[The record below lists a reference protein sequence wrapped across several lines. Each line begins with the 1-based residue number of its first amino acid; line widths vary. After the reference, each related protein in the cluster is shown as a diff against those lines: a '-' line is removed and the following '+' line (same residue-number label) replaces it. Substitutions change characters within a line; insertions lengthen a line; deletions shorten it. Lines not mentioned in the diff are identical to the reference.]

1 MKVGRD
7 ISANNGITCI
17 TGLPRSGKSTLLK
30 KTIIPKL
37 IKQGKKIIVVDVNKE
52 YTGNNSLA
60 VFRIKDYNK
69 AAEEV
74 EVLIHSIINHP
85 DVCDVL
91 IVDESN
97 VVFNKN
103 VLLPNAKQFVNT
115 LRHVKVDLYVV
126 ARRPVDINITISE
139 LAQNRYIFRVS
150 GVNDIKRLNDI
161 FIGLGDRAFNLGE
174 HDYIYL
180 KNEQE
185 ERLFRAD

>member
-1 MKVGRD
+1 MRVGKD
-7 ISANNGITCI
+7 ISADNGITCI

-30 KTIIPKL
+30 RKIIPAL

-52 YTGNNSLA
+52 YTGNNNLA
-60 VFRIKDYNK
+60 VFRIQDYNK
-69 AAEEV
+69 AADEV
-74 EVLIHSIINHP
+74 EILIKSILTHP

-97 VVFNKN
+97 VVFNKS
-103 VLLPNAKQFVNT
+103 VLLPAARQFINT

-139 LAQNRYIFRVS
+139 LARDRYIFRVS

-161 FIGLGDRAFNLGE
+161 FIGLGDRAFNLGK
-174 HDYIYL
+174 HDYIFL

-185 ERLFRAD
+185 EKLYRAD